1 MKALFILGTVRKN
14 DYQYKTIFALKN
26 VFEKMDIIY
35 LKATY
40 AYLPELDRLF
50 DNKFYFGDIDW
61 VRNEYFFSTDEREK
75 LEEEI
80 RDVENKTKLSF
91 NRLLYSE
98 RGIHRGWTK
107 YLYWKYPPKVERET
121 LRHKDKVKMIMT
133 HLYKFYKEIIDKT
146 KPDVVILHGVI
157 GAVNFI
163 PAVYC
168 KYKNIPFLQ
177 FYPSTITHNQVFF
190 SNNIWGFNHLAQ
202 REYKELLSKGQKGDI
217 NSLLEYIHN
226 LEDYYTNSPNSH
238 CRNSRTESM
247 KLHRLLRNIAAHYLR
262 NVILNNFRKLIG
274 SKKAIYWK
282 NFYEKNMLLHCF
294 SWYLYGLLCR
304 YRLKKFK
311 NYNETE
317 LRQMKYI
324 YFPLHWEPEC
334 SLYVNA
340 PEFANQLF
348 AVDLISKFL
357 PFNMK
362 LFVRDHFA
370 NIGMRTSFFY
380 SFLRN
385 IPTVETINPYVS
397 PFPFMKNSSLVITI
411 NGTSGWQALCFKKP
425 VITLGNT
432 FYDILGLTYKIKD
445 INVIDKEILNVIN
458 THKIDDETEYLNKL
472 ALYKELEGK
481 YSFDRNT
488 DNQEEITSLFVQA
501 LNSK

>member
-1 MKALFILGTVRKN
+1 
-14 DYQYKTIFALKN
+14 
-26 VFEKMDIIY
+26 
-35 LKATY
+35 
-40 AYLPELDRLF
+40 
-50 DNKFYFGDIDW
+50 
-61 VRNEYFFSTDEREK
+61 
-75 LEEEI
+75 
-80 RDVENKTKLSF
+80 
-91 NRLLYSE
+91 
-98 RGIHRGWTK
+98 
-107 YLYWKYPPKVERET
+107 
-121 LRHKDKVKMIMT
+121 
-133 HLYKFYKEIIDKT
+133 
-146 KPDVVILHGVI
+146 
-157 GAVNFI
+157 
-163 PAVYC
+163 
-168 KYKNIPFLQ
+168 
-177 FYPSTITHNQVFF
+177 
-190 SNNIWGFNHLAQ
+190 
-202 REYKELLSKGQKGDI
+202 
-217 NSLLEYIHN
+217 
-226 LEDYYTNSPNSH
+226 
-238 CRNSRTESM
+238 
-247 KLHRLLRNIAAHYLR
+247 
-262 NVILNNFRKLIG
+262 
-274 SKKAIYWK
+274 
-282 NFYEKNMLLHCF
+282 
-294 SWYLYGLLCR
+294 
-304 YRLKKFK
+304 
-311 NYNETE
+311 
-317 LRQMKYI
+317 MKYI

-445 INVIDKEILNVIN
+445 IKVIDKEILNVIN